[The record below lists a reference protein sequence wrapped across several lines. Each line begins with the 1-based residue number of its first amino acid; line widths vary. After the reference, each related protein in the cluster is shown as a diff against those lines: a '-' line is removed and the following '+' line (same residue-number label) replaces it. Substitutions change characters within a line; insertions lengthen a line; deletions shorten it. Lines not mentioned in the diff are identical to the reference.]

1 MFDKIKFAK
10 NFAQRKHFLREYRK
24 TNNDKYLKTHKQ
36 IYRDIAVAINAHNEL
51 IKTKIANQKNNTYC
65 ASLNLHK

>member
-10 NFAQRKHFLREYRK
+10 NFAQHKHFLREYRK
-24 TNNDKYLKTHKQ
+24 TNNDKYLKKADYLEGKNKFIQ
-36 IYRDIAVAINAHNEL
+36 IKYS
-51 IKTKIANQKNNTYC
+51 QKKNITYC

>member
-1 MFDKIKFAK
+1 MFKKITYMVNAVLIER
-10 NFAQRKHFLREYRK
+10 A
-24 TNNDKYLKTHKQ
+24 NDKFHKTHKR

-51 IKTKIANQKNNTYC
+51 IKTKIASPKNNTYR